1 VFGYV
6 VVKLDY
12 QYGWLNHKKV
22 KIFEMLKVK
31 ILCIGKIKE
40 NYFIDALGEYAKRL
54 IRYCDFCIDE
64 LAESKLKDETP
75 TEIKKALVEEGKNIL
90 KRVEGKLVLLD
101 RVGKMV
107 DSFDVANILK
117 EASSTTGK
125 VTFVIGSSHGVSQ
138 EVKDKA
144 DLTISF
150 GKITFPHQLFRV
162 VLAEQIYRGFCINA
176 GSPYHK

>member
-1 VFGYV
+1 
-6 VVKLDY
+6 
-12 QYGWLNHKKV
+12 
-22 KIFEMLKVK
+22 MLKVK

-54 IRYCDFCIDE
+54 IKYCDFSIDE
-64 LAESKLKDETP
+64 LAESKMNTETP
-75 TEIKKALVEEGKNIL
+75 TEIKKALEEEGKNLL

-107 DSFDVANILK
+107 DSFDMANILK
-117 EASSTTGK
+117 ETSSTTGK

-144 DLTISF
+144 DLMISF

-162 VLAEQIYRGFCINA
+162 VLAEQIYRGFCINV